1 MITFKHKLQHQTLTT
16 VSTLEGKGK
25 GMDSPPLLTLS
36 KDKEQK
42 AESYNKEHS
51 ELFFNVGNTNGQ
63 VSERE
68 V

>member
-1 MITFKHKLQHQTLTT
+1 
-16 VSTLEGKGK
+16 
-25 GMDSPPLLTLS
+25 MDSPPLLTLS